1 MELDKIKLAVIGLML
16 FSMAAIIYWGIG
28 GNEKALTLILFSASI
43 GFAALFFDDWTER
56 EE

>member
-43 GFAALFFDDWTER
+43 GFAALFFDDWTDR
-56 EE
+56 G